1 MPATGASIETKAAT
15 APKSN
20 KRAIALMIVLSA
32 AATLFLVWLIYVHT
46 APRAFAD
53 RLLFLPA
60 LDALMNGLAGICLV
74 TGFVFIRK
82 RNFVAHRRSMITALV
97 FSTIFI
103 VLYTLNHALHG
114 DILYQGHG
122 PLREV
127 YFAVLIS
134 HIVSCTVALPL
145 VLITFFFSL
154 TGRFPQH
161 KKIARYTLPIW
172 LYVSV
177 TGVAVFAMLRTVGR

>member
-1 MPATGASIETKAAT
+1 MPVVRT

-20 KRAIALMIVLSA
+20 RTSSERVIAAMIALSA
-32 AATLFLVWLIYVHT
+32 AATAFLFWLIYVHT

-60 LDALMNGLAGICLV
+60 LDALMNGLAGICLIS
-74 TGFVFIRK
+74 GLVFIK
-82 RNFVAHRRSMITALV
+82 RRNIRAHRRSMISALV
-97 FSTIFI
+97 FSCIFL
-103 VLYTLNHALHG
+103 VAYTANHALHG
-114 DILYQGHG
+114 DVLYQGVG
-122 PLREV
+122 TMRTV

-134 HIVSCTVALPL
+134 HIILCTVALPM

-161 KKIARYTLPIW
+161 KRIARFTLPIW
-172 LYVSV
+172 LYVSI
-177 TGVAVFAMLRTVGR
+177 TGVAVFAMLHAGAR